1 MLGSVPPLRDCV
13 VIRKSCHSGR
23 AMECIAR
30 SGIQEN
36 EIISKR
42 SRFLRKPESSIFKD
56 FLDSPVKPGND
67 AGGGLRIRHPGL
79 DPGSE
84 RRIRSLFEGLIVSV
98 IKIFV
103 NCPSTSLRMVRRSNH
118 FVPRFSNFDIPI

>member
-56 FLDSPVKPGND
+56 FLDSPV
-67 AGGGLRIRHPGL
+67 
-79 DPGSE
+79 PGSGPGQAS
-84 RRIRSLFEGLIVSV
+84 RGMTPVVDYGSV
-98 IKIFV
+98 IPDLPALARQYIGSIRCIIF
-103 NCPSTSLRMVRRSNH
+103 
-118 FVPRFSNFDIPI
+118 FIKDIPNHK

>member
-56 FLDSPVKPGND
+56 FLDSPAKPGND

-79 DPGSE
+79 ARPGATIYWINTVHYIFHKGYSE
-84 RRIRSLFEGLIVSV
+84 S
-98 IKIFV
+98 
-103 NCPSTSLRMVRRSNH
+103 
-118 FVPRFSNFDIPI
+118 